1 MTAGGYMGREQ
12 ADPFGLMIATVAQ
25 ESDPSVTVILF
36 GSRARGDHRP
46 DSDVDLLVVWDDTLP
61 RPAPRSKAESDAAR
75 HEFFQR
81 LGNVGLDNISMTR
94 RQFGYCRRARNHIA
108 AQALRDG
115 VIMNDDDFS
124 DLCDEDFDDGYH
136 VGWPD
141 IRQRLI
147 NARRWLGSM
156 NHNIDTG
163 NHDQELIGFAAQQA
177 VENALKGWISAL
189 DCEYR
194 NIHHLKELADIV
206 LDNTDE
212 GSSPARAE
220 LEALVE
226 YTALTEAQRAALR
239 LNDREPH
246 DWLSLYAVLYRYGGV
261 ERRLDLAG
269 YRDLQERITR
279 AVTAF
284 VDEAFRITGTG
295 AGDLERRE

>member
-1 MTAGGYMGREQ
+1 MGREQ
-12 ADPFGLMIATVAQ
+12 ADPFGLEIAAAAQ
-25 ESDPSVTVILF
+25 ESDPNATVILF

-46 DSDVDLLVVWDDTLP
+46 DSDVDLLVVWDETLAP
-61 RPAPRSKAESDAAR
+61 PAPRSKAEADAAR
-75 HEFFQR
+75 REFRRR
-81 LGNVGLDNISMTR
+81 LGGLGLDNVSMTR

-115 VIMNDDDFS
+115 VIMNGDDFE

-147 NARRWLGSM
+147 NARRWLSSM
-156 NHNIDTG
+156 NRMIDEG
-163 NHDQELIGFAAQQA
+163 FEDQELIGFSAQQA
-177 VENALKGWISAL
+177 AENALKGWISAI

-194 NIHHLKELADIV
+194 NIHHLKALADIL
-206 LDNTDE
+206 LDNTAE

-226 YTALTEAQRAALR
+226 YTALTEAQRVALR
-239 LNDREPH
+239 LNDRDPY

-269 YRDLQERITR
+269 YRELQERINRT
-279 AVTAF
+279 VTAF
-284 VDEAFRITGTG
+284 VDETFRITGTG
-295 AGDLERRE
+295 PEDLENGR